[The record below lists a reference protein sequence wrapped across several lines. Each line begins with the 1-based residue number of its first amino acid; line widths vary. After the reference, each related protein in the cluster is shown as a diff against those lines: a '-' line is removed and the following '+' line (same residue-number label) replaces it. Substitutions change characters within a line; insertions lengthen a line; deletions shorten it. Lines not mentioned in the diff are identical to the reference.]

1 MSNVSETLEA
11 LAGTLAN
18 DRGGLD
24 LIKSLFSQHLTCPTP
39 AFEAD
44 DNTQRV
50 ILFKNT
56 TNHDLR
62 LLSAEWTPDAAIT
75 ASDTNYTIMNLYFT
89 DTPAS
94 GTTHL
99 AVTARTTA
107 TGSNNPTGNIT
118 AETPEAL
125 VVTTT
130 EADRILAP
138 GEYIVL
144 FCDGATG
151 GTGLDLPIGRMVLEL
166 EPV

>member
-1 MSNVSETLEA
+1 MSDVADVMNA

-24 LIKSLFSQHLTCPTP
+24 IIKSLFNKHLTCPTP

-75 ASDTNYTIMNLYFT
+75 ASDTNYTIMNLYLT

-94 GTTHL
+94 GTDKL
-99 AVTARTTA
+99 AVTGRTTA
-107 TGSNNPTGNIT
+107 TGASNPTGNIT

-130 EADRILAP
+130 EADRILAA